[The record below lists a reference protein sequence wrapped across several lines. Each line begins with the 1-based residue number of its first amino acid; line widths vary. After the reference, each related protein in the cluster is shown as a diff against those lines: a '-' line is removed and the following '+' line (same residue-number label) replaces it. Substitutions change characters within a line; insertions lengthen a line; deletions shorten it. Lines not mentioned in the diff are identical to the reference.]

1 MPPTKSADPTTA
13 ITDVFVTSIKQG
25 QELAV
30 AGVSAWVDFA
40 GKAFTMPSL
49 DSLPSG
55 FPAVDP
61 QEIIDVSFGLA
72 EEVLA
77 TQKQLATK
85 IIEAVTPKPVK
96 TA

>member
-1 MPPTKSADPTTA
+1 MPTKTADPTEA
-13 ITDVFVTSIKQG
+13 ITDMFVTSIKQS

-49 DSLPSG
+49 DALPAG
-55 FPAVDP
+55 FPTVDP
-61 QEIIDVSFGLA
+61 QELIDVSFGLA
-72 EEVLA
+72 EEILA
-77 TQKQLATK
+77 TQKQLASK
-85 IIEAVTPKPVK
+85 LLEAVTPQPAK

>member
-1 MPPTKSADPTTA
+1 MATKTADPTA
-13 ITDVFVTSIKQG
+13 VITDMFVTSLKQG

-40 GKAFTMPSL
+40 GKAFTMPSMPTF
-49 DSLPSG
+49 DTLPT
-55 FPAVDP
+55 VDA
-61 QEIIDVSFGLA
+61 QELIDVSFGFA

-85 IIEAVTPKPVK
+85 MLEVVVPKPVK
-96 TA
+96 TV